1 METFIRQSEGLTLWA
16 ETFGVPSHP
25 AVLLVMGATGQ
36 GVFWPERFCVQ
47 LAQSGHF
54 VIRYDHRD
62 TGRSSTVSA
71 LQPYTLNALTS
82 DAVAVLDG
90 LNVAKAAVVGLSMG
104 GFIGQLMATQH
115 PQRVERLVLISTT
128 ADHRPCVAASLGI
141 PTTKLLRLPPPT
153 PAFQDYIKKARRHR
167 PKSADDLYASAYDA
181 LAATYAGP
189 KGCPTAEVKAAIRLA
204 SSRTDNLM
212 AAFKHGLAVSAS
224 KNRLKLVRDIRVPTL
239 VIHGRF
245 DPLFPLE
252 HGQYLAENIPGAQML
267 VLNMGHSFMWSWDD
281 EVGAAVEGFLRLPP

>member
-1 METFIRQSEGLTLWA
+1 METFIRQPEGLTLWA
-16 ETFGVPSHP
+16 ETFGSPGQP
-25 AVLLVMGATGQ
+25 AVLLVMGAMGQ
-36 GVFWPERFCVQ
+36 GIFWPDRFCEQ

-90 LNVAKAAVVGLSMG
+90 LNVPKATVVGLSMG
-104 GFIGQLMATQH
+104 GFIGQLMAAQN
-115 PQRVERLVLISTT
+115 PQRVERLVLMSTT
-128 ADHRPCVAASLGI
+128 ADHRPYVAAAMGI
-141 PTTKLLRLPPPT
+141 STAKLLRLPPPT
-153 PAFQDYIKKARRHR
+153 PVFLDYLKKARRHR
-167 PKSADDLYASAYDA
+167 PKSADAMLTSACDA

-189 KGCPTAEVKAAIRLA
+189 RACPTAEVEAAVRL
-204 SSRTDNLM
+204 SLGRTDNLM
-212 AAFKHGLAVSAS
+212 AALKHGLAVSVS

-252 HGQYLAENIPGAQML
+252 HGQYLAENIPGAQL
-267 VLNMGHSFMWSWDD
+267 RVLNMGHSFMWSWDD
-281 EVGAAVEGFLRLPP
+281 EVRAAVESFLGSTP

>member
-1 METFIRQSEGLTLWA
+1 METFIRQPEGLTLWA
-16 ETFGVPSHP
+16 ETFGSPSHP
-25 AVLLVMGATGQ
+25 AVLLVMGAMGQ
-36 GVFWPERFCVQ
+36 GIFWPDRFCEQ

-90 LNVAKAAVVGLSMG
+90 LNVAKATVVGLSMG

-115 PQRVERLVLISTT
+115 PQRVERLVLMSTT
-128 ADHRPCVAASLGI
+128 ADHRPYVAAAMGI
-141 PTTKLLRLPPPT
+141 STTKLLRLPPPT
-153 PAFQDYIKKARRHR
+153 PAFLNYLKKARRHR
-167 PKSADDLYASAYDA
+167 PKSAGDTFASACEA

-189 KGCPTAEVKAAIRLA
+189 RACPTAEVEAAVRL
-204 SSRTDNLM
+204 SLSRTDNLM
-212 AAFKHGLAVSAS
+212 AALKHGLAVSVS
-224 KNRLKLVRDIRVPTL
+224 KNRLKLVQDIRVPTL

-245 DPLFPLE
+245 DPLFPLG
-252 HGQYLAENIPGAQML
+252 HGQYLAENIPGAQL
-267 VLNMGHSFMWSWDD
+267 RVLNMGHSFMWSWDD
-281 EVGAAVEGFLRLPP
+281 EVRAAVLGFIGSAP